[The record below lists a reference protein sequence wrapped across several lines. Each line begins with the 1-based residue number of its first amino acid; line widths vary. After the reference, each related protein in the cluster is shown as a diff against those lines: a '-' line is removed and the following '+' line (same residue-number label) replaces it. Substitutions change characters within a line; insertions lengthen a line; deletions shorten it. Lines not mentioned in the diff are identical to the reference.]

1 MEYLHAENVIFSYP
15 AEEGELVAP
24 VLDGVSLD
32 IPKGD
37 FVALLGHN
45 GSGKSTL
52 AKHFNALLLPSGGTV
67 YVDAMDTK
75 DEKRTFEIRRQVG
88 LVQQNPDNQLVASIV
103 EEDVAFGPENIGV
116 PSARYGSGWITL

>member
-37 FVALLGHN
+37 FVALLGHS

-88 LVQQNPDNQLVASIV
+88 LVQQNPDNQLVASICLLYTSRCV
-103 EEDVAFGPENIGV
+103 
-116 PSARYGSGWITL
+116 